1 MRLRDYTP
9 RGYKSRHIL
18 ILIVPMIIFVVTM
31 TLYFFS
37 NHVREVNAKLSRS
50 VAREISLIIEQ
61 RNNHPDGWEDLVA
74 GLSAAELMQ
83 VRFLEGET
91 ELVAPEGRQ
100 CCGALSEEM
109 RNQVGGE
116 FAFAA
121 SPDGMM
127 TIRVLTDEGVLETVL
142 DRKRVV
148 IITAHIFIVWTL
160 VFCGFL
166 LATSYAF
173 LRNQVRSIMQLARA
187 ADAFGRGEDAP
198 EFRPSGAREIRQ
210 AARSIIRMRN
220 RILRYTD
227 QRAAMLAGVSHD
239 LRTPLTRLKL
249 ELSMLPKEL
258 DVSAAKT
265 DIKEMEE
272 MLEGYLAFARGDEA
286 ESATERDLAILA
298 QEASVAARERA
309 GVEVDAPHPVVL
321 RLRPMAM
328 KRAITNLVNNAADHG
343 DKVRVKVERE
353 GQFAVVN
360 VEDDGPG
367 IAEEDRE
374 DAFRPFSRLDTAR
387 NQNLSGVGLGL
398 TIARDGARA
407 HGGDVTL
414 GVSELGGLKATIRV
428 PMDPDSQER
437 REED

>member
-37 NHVREVNAKLSRS
+37 NHVRDVNAKLSRS
-50 VAREISLIIEQ
+50 VAREISFVLEQ
-61 RNNHPDGWEDLVA
+61 RQSNPEGWEELVA
-74 GLSAAELMQ
+74 GMRAAELMD

-91 ELVAPEGRQ
+91 ELVPPPGRK
-100 CCGALSEEM
+100 CCSALTQEM

-116 FAFAA
+116 FAFAGRA
-121 SPDGMM
+121 DGMM
-127 TIRVLTDEGVLETVL
+127 TIRVLAEDGVIEAVL

-160 VFCGFL
+160 VFCAFL

-249 ELSMLPKEL
+249 ELSMAPKEYDL
-258 DVSAAKT
+258 SAAKT

-286 ESATERDLAILA
+286 EASTETDLSKIAE
-298 QEASVAARERA
+298 QASVAARERA
-309 GVEVDAPHPVVL
+309 DVTVHAPQPVVL
-321 RLRPMAM
+321 RIRPMAV
-328 KRAITNLVNNAADHG
+328 KRAVTNLVNNAADHG
-343 DKVRVKVERE
+343 DKVRVTAGRD
-353 GQFAVVN
+353 GQFALVE

-367 IAEEDRE
+367 IAPEHRE
-374 DAFRPFSRLDTAR
+374 DAFRPFSRLDAAR

-398 TIARDGARA
+398 TIARDAARA
-407 HGGDVTL
+407 HGGDVVL
-414 GVSELGGLKATIRV
+414 GESDLGGLKATLRI
-428 PMDPDSQER
+428 PMDPDSQKR

>member
-37 NHVREVNAKLSRS
+37 NHVRDVNAKLSRS
-50 VAREISLIIEQ
+50 VAREIALIIEQ
-61 RNNHPDGWEDLVA
+61 RQIDPAGWDDLVA
-74 GLSAAELMQ
+74 GLADAELMQ

-91 ELVAPEGRQ
+91 TLVAPEGRR
-100 CCGALSEEM
+100 CCGALTREM
-109 RNQVGGE
+109 NNQVGGE

-121 SPDGMM
+121 DPNGMM
-127 TIRVLTDEGVLETVL
+127 TIRVLTGDGVLETVL

-148 IITAHIFIVWTL
+148 IITAHIFIVWT
-160 VFCGFL
+160 VIFCAFL

-173 LRNQVRSIMQLARA
+173 LRNQVRSIMQLTRA

-198 EFRPSGAREIRQ
+198 DYRPSGAREIRQ

-220 RILRYTD
+220 RIMRYTD

-249 ELSMLPKEL
+249 ELSMVPKEI
-258 DVSAAKT
+258 DTSAAKT

-272 MLEGYLAFARGDEA
+272 MLEGYLAFARGEETEQPTDANLGSIAHEA
-286 ESATERDLAILA
+286 SIAA
-298 QEASVAARERA
+298 QERAVISLDTDQSVQ
-309 GVEVDAPHPVVL
+309 L
-321 RLRPMAM
+321 RLRPMAV
-328 KRAITNLVNNAADHG
+328 KRAVTNLINNAADHA
-343 DKVRVKVERE
+343 DTVQVRVWRD
-353 GQFAVVN
+353 GQFAYVD

-367 IAEEDRE
+367 IPEAERE
-374 DAFRPFSRLDTAR
+374 DAFRPFNRLDAAR

-398 TIARDGARA
+398 TIARDAARA
-407 HGGDVTL
+407 HGGDVVLTD
-414 GVSELGGLKATIRV
+414 SSLGGLEASLRI
-428 PMDPDSQER
+428 PLDPDSQKR
-437 REED
+437 RDED

>member
-37 NHVREVNAKLSRS
+37 NHVRDVNAKLSRS
-50 VAREISLIIEQ
+50 VAREIALIIEQ
-61 RNNHPDGWEDLVA
+61 RETNPEGWNELVSGLAEA
-74 GLSAAELMQ
+74 GLMS
-83 VRFLEGET
+83 VDFFEGET
-91 ELVAPEGRQ
+91 TLTPPDGRR
-100 CCGALSEEM
+100 CCGALTNEL

-121 SPDGMM
+121 SPNGMM
-127 TIRVLTDEGVLETVL
+127 TIRVLTEGGVLETVL

-160 VFCGFL
+160 IFCAFL

-173 LRNQVRSIMQLARA
+173 LRNQVRSIMQLANA

-198 EFRPSGAREIRQ
+198 EFRPSGAREVRQ

-220 RILRYTD
+220 RIMRYTD

-249 ELSMLPKEL
+249 ELSMMPKDIDL
-258 DVSAAKT
+258 SAAKT

-272 MLEGYLAFARGDEA
+272 MLEGYLAFARGEEA
-286 ESATERDLAILA
+286 EAACETNLSTLTKDASLA
-298 QEASVAARERA
+298 ASERA
-309 GVEVDAPHPVVL
+309 KVSVDAHQTVVL
-321 RLRPMAM
+321 RLRPISV
-328 KRAITNLVNNAADHG
+328 KRAIANLINNAADHAETVS
-343 DKVRVKVERE
+343 VRVWRD
-353 GQFAVVN
+353 GQFAYVD

-367 IAEEDRE
+367 IPAESRE
-374 DAFRPFSRLDTAR
+374 DAFRPFNRLDAAR
-387 NQNLSGVGLGL
+387 NLNVSGVGLGL
-398 TIARDGARA
+398 TIARDAARS
-407 HGGDVTL
+407 HGGDVEL
-414 GVSELGGLKATIRV
+414 GDSSMGGLKATIRI
-428 PMDPDSQER
+428 PLDPDSQKR
-437 REED
+437 KDED